1 MSEKVTAGRDALGD
15 FAPKFAQLNDDVLFG
30 EVWSREKQLSPRD
43 RSLIT
48 VTALMTNGIFDSSLA
63 FHLNKAKENGITK
76 EEIAEVLTHL
86 SFYSGWPKA
95 WAAFRIAKGIW
106 AEKGDAGADEIGKG
120 AIFPLGE
127 PNNAYAKYFTGQSY
141 LTMLTTEGVPVAHV
155 SFAPSCRNWWHIHH
169 KGGQILLVT
178 GGRGYYQEFGEKARE
193 LRPGDAVNVKPEVK
207 HWHGATADNWFS
219 HLAIEAPA
227 EGAANEWIEPVT
239 DEEYNKL
246 R

>member
-1 MSEKVTAGRDALGD
+1 MSEKITAGREALGD

-43 RSLIT
+43 RSMIT

-63 FHLNKAKENGITK
+63 FHMNKAKDNGITK

-95 WAAFRIAKGIW
+95 WAAFRIAKEIW
-106 AEKGDAGADEIGKG
+106 TEKGDGVAGGIGKG

-141 LTMLTTEGVPVAHV
+141 LIMLTTEGVPVAHV

-169 KGGQILLVT
+169 KGGQILLAT

-207 HWHGATADNWFS
+207 HWHGAAADSWFS